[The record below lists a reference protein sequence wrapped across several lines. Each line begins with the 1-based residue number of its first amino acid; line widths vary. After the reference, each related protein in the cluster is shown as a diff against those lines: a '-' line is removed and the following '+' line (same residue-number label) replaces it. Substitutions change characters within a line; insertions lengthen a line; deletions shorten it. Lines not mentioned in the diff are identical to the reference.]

1 MKNLNGPSANSPE
14 PEDPGSNPA
23 STPKQASNQSDA
35 RKVYPAHVTRAIM
48 NTSRLELAA
57 QVALG
62 AVGVVGVGF
71 GWAIATR
78 GGELSGP
85 GGWHIKA
92 NGR

>member
-14 PEDPGSNPA
+14 PEDPGSTPA
-23 STPKQASNQSDA
+23 STPKQASNQSGA
-35 RKVYPAHVTRAIM
+35 RKVYPAHVTRAVM
-48 NTSRLELAA
+48 NTSRWDLAA
-57 QVALG
+57 QFAL
-62 AVGVVGVGF
+62 GVVGVGF